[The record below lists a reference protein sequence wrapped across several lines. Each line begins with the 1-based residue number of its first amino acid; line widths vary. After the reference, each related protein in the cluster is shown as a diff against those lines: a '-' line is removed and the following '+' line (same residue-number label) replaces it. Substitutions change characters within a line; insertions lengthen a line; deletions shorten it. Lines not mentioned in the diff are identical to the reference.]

1 MEDVLDVYHR
11 PYDARFPV
19 ICLDECSKELHD
31 TPRGSL
37 PLQPGAVTCQDYE
50 YERQGVCNLFL
61 AIEPLRGWRHVQVT
75 ARRTKLDFAE
85 ELRLLL
91 EYYPAAEKMVL
102 ITDNL
107 NTHRLACLY
116 ERFPAAEARRIAA
129 KIEWHYTPEHASWL
143 NMAECELSVLER
155 QCLDRRIA
163 DRETLS
169 REATAWAERRNNAHV
184 TVDWQFTTEEARI
197 KLKRL
202 YPVIKEQNSS

>member
-50 YERQGVCNLFL
+50 YDRQGVCNLFL

-75 ARRTKLDFAE
+75 ARRTKLDLAE

-91 EYYPAAEKMVL
+91 EYYPAAEKVVL

-143 NMAECELSVLER
+143 NVAECELSVLER

-202 YPVIKEQNSS
+202 YPVIKELNSS

>member
-75 ARRTKLDFAE
+75 ARRTKLDLAE

-116 ERFPAAEARRIAA
+116 ERFPAEEARRIAA

-143 NMAECELSVLER
+143 NVAECELSVLER

-169 REATAWAERRNNAHV
+169 REATAWAERRNNARV
-184 TVDWQFTTEEARI
+184 TVDWQFTTEDARI

-202 YPVIKEQNSS
+202 YPVIKELNSS

>member
-75 ARRTKLDFAE
+75 ARRTKLDLAE

-143 NMAECELSVLER
+143 NVAECELSVLER

-169 REATAWAERRNNAHV
+169 REATAWAEQRNNAHV
-184 TVDWQFTTEEARI
+184 TVDWQFTTEDARI

-202 YPVIKEQNSS
+202 YPVIKELNSS